1 LIKKRHIVIGT
12 IALVLLTSSLT
23 FIAAILLF
31 EKNKPAADGYA
42 ITFGP
47 DGVDKANVDKLNQ
60 VKDLLKQYFY
70 TEFDEDTL
78 VEGAAAG
85 MADSLDDPY
94 TVYMSREEMQ
104 LYTEHAEGSYV
115 GIGVLVS
122 EDENG
127 YLDVIEA
134 YEGSPA
140 KEAGMIPGDKI
151 IAVDGVE
158 ATDIGSSDV
167 IISKI
172 KGVEG
177 TQVSITVYRPSED
190 KEIELTI
197 TRKRIKVV
205 NVTSTVLEGNIGY
218 IKMLMFDGSAAN
230 DFNEKLDG
238 LLEQNVVGLILDL
251 RDDPGGD
258 YNQVVEIADRLLP
271 EGKIV
276 YTEDRQKNQEV
287 EYSDK
292 TELEIPL
299 VVLINGNSA
308 SASEI
313 LAAAVKDYG
322 KGTIIGTASF
332 GKGLVQIIIPLDDGS
347 GLKITI
353 AKYYTPSGTSIHG
366 IGVEPDIVV
375 ELDEKYKDS
384 YISQVPVEDD
394 LQLQK
399 AIEVI
404 KESQ

>member
-1 LIKKRHIVIGT
+1 MIGA
-12 IALVLLTSSLT
+12 IALILLTSSVT
-23 FIAAILLF
+23 FITAILLLD
-31 EKNKPAADGYA
+31 KYKTNTDGYS
-42 ITFGP
+42 ITFNP
-47 DGVDKANVDKLNQ
+47 DGVEKANVKKVNQ

-70 TEFDEDTL
+70 TDFDEDIL

-94 TVYMSREEMQ
+94 TVYMTGEEMQ
-104 LYTEHAEGSYV
+104 LYTEHAQGSYV

-140 KEAGMIPGDKI
+140 KEAGIMPGDKI
-151 IAVDGVE
+151 VAVDGVE
-158 ATDIGSSDV
+158 ATEIGAADV

-172 KGVEG
+172 KGIEG
-177 TQVSITVYRPSED
+177 TDVGLTIYRPSED
-190 KEIELTI
+190 REIELTV
-197 TRKRIKVV
+197 TRKRIKTV
-205 NVTSTVLEGNIGY
+205 NVMSKVLEGNIGY

-230 DFNEKLDG
+230 DFNENLDD
-238 LLEQNVVGLILDL
+238 LLDKGVEGIIIDL
-251 RDDPGGD
+251 RDNPGGD
-258 YNQVVEIADRLLP
+258 YNQVVEIADRLVP
-271 EGKIV
+271 EGIIV
-276 YTEDRQKNQEV
+276 YTEDRQKTQEI

-292 TELEIPL
+292 TELEVPL

-313 LAAAVKDYG
+313 LAGAVKDYR
-322 KGTIIGTASF
+322 KGTIIGTTSF

-353 AKYYTPSGTSIHG
+353 ARYYTPSGTSIHEV
-366 IGVEPDIVV
+366 GVVPDIVS
-375 ELDEKYKDS
+375 ELDEKYEGY
-384 YISQVPVEDD
+384 YISQVPPEED

-399 AIEVI
+399 AIEEI
-404 KESQ
+404 RK